1 MDLDQQDEQ
10 RPEFTTGLSPWMK
23 TFFGAAVL
31 CAIFFALGY
40 SFGRNSAPI
49 ATTNLT
55 GEPKPVAGASPA
67 KPSAAQSQ
75 NAAVTDDPN
84 VAAKQSDLT
93 FYKSVENKPD
103 AQLTPPPAPENKP
116 VQAPPAQTT
125 SASAAPKSPPEMAN
139 IKLGGT
145 IAVQVAAV
153 SKEEDADALVS
164 ALRSKNYPVFVVSN
178 VPGDK
183 LFHVQVGPFAEMKD
197 AETIRARLASDG
209 YNPII
214 KK

>member
-1 MDLDQQDEQ
+1 MDLDEKDDQQS
-10 RPEFTTGLSPWMK
+10 EFRTGLSPWMK

-55 GEPKPVAGASPA
+55 GDPKPVAGASTE
-67 KPSAAQSQ
+67 KPSAAQAQ
-75 NAAVTDDPN
+75 NAGVTDDPN

-103 AQLTPPPAPENKP
+103 AQLTPPPAQETKP
-116 VQAPPAQTT
+116 VQAPPAQT
-125 SASAAPKSPPEMAN
+125 AAQTPKSPPEMAN
-139 IKLGGT
+139 IKVGGN

-153 SKEEDADALVS
+153 SKEEDADALVG

-183 LFHVQVGPFAEMKD
+183 LFHVQVGPFAEIKD
-197 AETIRARLASDG
+197 AEAIRARLASDG

>member
-1 MDLDQQDEQ
+1 MDLEQEDDQQ
-10 RPEFTTGLSPWMK
+10 PEFKTGLSPWVK

-49 ATTNLT
+49 TTTNL
-55 GEPKPVAGASPA
+55 GGDAKPVAGASPT
-67 KPSAAQSQ
+67 KPSAGQSQ
-75 NAAVTDDPN
+75 NSATTNDPN

-103 AQLTPPPAPENKP
+103 AQLTPPPPETKP
-116 VQAPPAQTT
+116 VQAQPTPTP
-125 SASAAPKSPPEMAN
+125 APKSPPEMAN
-139 IKLGGT
+139 ITVGGN

-153 SKEEDADALVS
+153 TKEEDADALVS
-164 ALRSKNYPVFVVSN
+164 ALRNKNYPVFIVSN

>member
-1 MDLDQQDEQ
+1 MDLEKEDDQQ
-10 RPEFTTGLSPWMK
+10 PAFKTGLSPWMK

-49 ATTNLT
+49 TKTNLI
-55 GEPKPVAGASPA
+55 GDPGPVAGASPA
-67 KPSAAQSQ
+67 KPSAGQLQ
-75 NAAVTDDPN
+75 NSATTNDPN
-84 VAAKQSDLT
+84 LAAKQSDLT

-103 AQLTPPPAPENKP
+103 AQLTPPPPETKP
-116 VQAPPAQTT
+116 VQAQPAPTP
-125 SASAAPKSPPEMAN
+125 ASAPKSPPEMAN
-139 IKLGGT
+139 IKVGGN

-164 ALRSKNYPVFVVSN
+164 ALRSKNYPVFIVSN
-178 VPGDK
+178 VPGDS